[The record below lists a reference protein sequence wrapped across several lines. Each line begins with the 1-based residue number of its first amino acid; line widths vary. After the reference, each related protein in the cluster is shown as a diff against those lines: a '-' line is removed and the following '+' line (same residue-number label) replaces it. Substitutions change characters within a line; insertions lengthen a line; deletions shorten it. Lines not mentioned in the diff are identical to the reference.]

1 MEKKRKEIS
10 SQIFILT
17 EFCPRQSEHGPKN
30 PLGPTIRKKNPLGPT
45 RPMGTGWY
53 FLALPTS
60 GSAKPTAL
68 GTSSATRG
76 MRLALAARSRL
87 PRRGA
92 AGAPP
97 LAADRSHRPIK
108 RSKLRT

>member
-17 EFCPRQSEHGPKN
+17 EFCPRQSEHGP
-30 PLGPTIRKKNPLGPT
+30 KNPLGPT